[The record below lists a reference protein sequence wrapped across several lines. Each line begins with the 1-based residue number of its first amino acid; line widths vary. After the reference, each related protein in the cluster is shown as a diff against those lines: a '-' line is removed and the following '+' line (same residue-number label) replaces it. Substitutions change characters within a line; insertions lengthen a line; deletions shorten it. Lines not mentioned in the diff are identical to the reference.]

1 MGAVNLEFRNLLQI
15 NDYRGEKKMNAQI
28 LLLVAVLVFSLMITG
43 LFLTMRE
50 FQKAEDPSVRKGESA
65 SP

>member
-1 MGAVNLEFRNLLQI
+1 MGSVNIEFWNLFQA
-15 NDYRGEKKMNAQI
+15 NDLGGEKIMNAQI

-65 SP
+65 SR